1 MPLRAGACAHTPI
14 HAGPRGY
21 VRTHEYCMHTCV
33 HDILHQALAE
43 KRREEARIALE
54 KRLAEEAYEAVR
66 VQQEIYATKVFCF

>member
-1 MPLRAGACAHTPI
+1 
-14 HAGPRGY
+14 
-21 VRTHEYCMHTCV
+21 MHTCV